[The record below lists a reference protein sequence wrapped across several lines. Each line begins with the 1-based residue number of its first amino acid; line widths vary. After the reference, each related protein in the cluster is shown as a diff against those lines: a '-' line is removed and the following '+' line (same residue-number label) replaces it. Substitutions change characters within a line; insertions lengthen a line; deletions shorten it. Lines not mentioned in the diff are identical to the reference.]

1 MNRNSQS
8 HFAMTPTVDIGRSK
22 FDRSYNYKTSFNTGD
37 LIPYFV
43 ADVMPGDTLKMNTS
57 QVVRMMT
64 PITPVMDNANLD
76 TYFFFVPYRLVWE
89 HFQEFMG
96 ENKTE
101 PWIQRTEYEIPQ
113 IVAPEGGFQKGS
125 LADYFGVPT
134 KVGGI
139 KFSALPARA
148 YCLIWNEFF
157 RDENLKTP
165 CYIHMGEADLNG
177 KNKGNNYDYV
187 TDTECMAA
195 PLKAARYHDLFSSCT
210 IEPQKGPSVT
220 VPLGETA
227 PVIAGNSITSPEIYT
242 DTTRYGNQYYS
253 NASGTIS
260 VSTPEGTD
268 IPPTYGTTNGLVTDL
283 SNAVGATITQLRMA
297 FQIQKFYEKA
307 ALYGTRF
314 IETIKAHFGVTNP
327 DFRLQRPEYLGGV
340 QTPINMN
347 QVIQT
352 DATRQSS
359 YYDEVTSSWK
369 TADAT
374 PQGNAAAFSLTSGR
388 DKDLFTHSFTEWG
401 IVIGL
406 AVVRQVHT
414 YQQGLNR
421 LWSKKKMT
429 DFYFPEFAN
438 LSNMPIYN
446 REIYMDGTSADDEVW
461 GYNEAWASERFQP
474 DIVTGEMR
482 SNYDQSLD
490 VWHWADYYETRPSF
504 SSQWI
509 DETDENIKRTI
520 AVQNHDQFMGD
531 FFFLA
536 TWTRPMPLYSIPG
549 LIDHH

>member
-8 HFAMTPTVDIGRSK
+8 HFAMTPTVNIGRSK
-22 FDRSYNYKTSFNTGD
+22 FDRSYNYKSTFNTGD
-37 LIPYFV
+37 LIPYYIS
-43 ADVMPGDTLKMNTS
+43 DVMPGDTLKMNTS

-76 TYFFFVPYRLVWE
+76 SYFFFVPYRLVWE
-89 HFQEFMG
+89 HFAEFMG

-113 IVAPEGGFQKGS
+113 IVSPEGGFKEGS
-125 LADYFGVPT
+125 LADYFGIPT
-134 KVGGI
+134 KVAGK

-165 CYIHMGEADLNG
+165 CYIHMGEADITG
-177 KNKGNNYDYV
+177 KNKGNDYDYV

-210 IEPQKGPSVT
+210 IEPQKGPTVT
-220 VPLGETA
+220 IPLGENAPIIYGETA
-227 PVIAGNSITSPEIYT
+227 HGSGQANLIGQRAELYNNLGTLKATDGDHELQSEQAVGLYT
-242 DTTRYGNQYYS
+242 DFSQ
-253 NASGTIS
+253 
-260 VSTPEGTD
+260 
-268 IPPTYGTTNGLVTDL
+268 
-283 SNAVGATITQLRMA
+283 AVGASITQLRMA

-340 QTPINMN
+340 QTPININ
-347 QVIQT
+347 QVVQT
-352 DATRQSS
+352 DATTKNS
-359 YYDEVTSSWK
+359 YYDETTSKWK

-374 PQGNAAAFSLTSGR
+374 PQGNTAAFSLTSGR

-401 IVIGL
+401 VVIGL
-406 AVVRQVHT
+406 CVVRQVHT
-414 YQQGLNR
+414 YQQGINR
-421 LWSKKKMT
+421 MWMKKKMT

-446 REIYMDGTSADDEVW
+446 EEIYCDGTDADKEVW

-490 VWHWADYYETRPSF
+490 VWHWADYYESRPSF
-504 SSQWI
+504 SSEWI
-509 DETDENIKRTI
+509 DETDENIKRTL
-520 AVQNHDQFMGD
+520 AVQDHDQFMGD
-531 FFFLA
+531 FFFMA